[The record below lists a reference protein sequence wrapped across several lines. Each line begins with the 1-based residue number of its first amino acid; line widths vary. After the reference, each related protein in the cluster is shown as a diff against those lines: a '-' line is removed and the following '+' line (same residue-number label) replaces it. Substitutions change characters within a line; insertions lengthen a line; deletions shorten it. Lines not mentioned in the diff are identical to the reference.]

1 MPAMF
6 SFDRPL
12 ASSLIRPLDQQPV
25 LTVVVPTFE
34 RPVEMALA
42 VTSIADQVD
51 ASLDGKV
58 EIIITDNASGPETE
72 MVLKQL
78 AETYPFISYYV
89 HAQNEGGDYQI
100 FSAPHR
106 ARGRWT
112 WVFGDDDF
120 LGPGALKP
128 IVALLETEQPGF
140 VTLNR
145 QVWNKTLDQ
154 CLTPSKHDLP
164 DLRFDSFLELLRL
177 FGFDQL
183 SFLTSQIYL
192 TEAACKVDTETYFTS
207 HCRYCQLAY
216 YLEACHDL
224 TAYYM
229 SQPYV
234 WHRWDPGAGQIH
246 AANFHH
252 LATLHP
258 VLVQYAAGRVG
269 IQEAD
274 LFENIG
280 GRRSLVGPE
289 QRRIT
294 FTDNILENLW
304 RSVALGTEIPEYEWE
319 RMEPAIRSWSPE
331 RTAQLQLVREVYVK
345 VYAAF
350 QHFQTLVNEH
360 KARKPAI
367 GNAFTPAEIDMI
379 QQSEAAIMSLQGNIN
394 DARKMAFDMASGFS

>member
-1 MPAMF
+1 MSP
-6 SFDRPL
+6 FDRPL
-12 ASSLIRPLDQQPV
+12 AASLIRPLDQQPV
-25 LTVVVPTFE
+25 LTVVVPTFQ

-42 VTSIADQVD
+42 VSSIADQVD
-51 ASLDGKV
+51 ASLEGKV
-58 EIIITDNASGPETE
+58 EVIISDNASGPDTAA
-72 MVLKQL
+72 VLARL
-78 AETYPFISYYV
+78 AETYPFISYYI

-112 WVFGDDDF
+112 WVFGDDDY
-120 LGPGALKP
+120 LGPGGLKP

-140 VTLNR
+140 LTLNR
-145 QVWNKTLDQ
+145 QVWNKSLDQ
-154 CLTPSKHDLP
+154 CVTPSKHDLP
-164 DLRFDSFLELLRL
+164 DVRFGSFLELLRL

-183 SFLTSQIYL
+183 SFLTSQVYL
-192 TEAACKVDTETYFTS
+192 TEAARGVDTELYFTS

-224 TAYYM
+224 PAYYL

-234 WHRWDPGAGQIH
+234 WHRWDQGAGQVH
-246 AANFHH
+246 AANFRH

-258 VLVQYAAGRVG
+258 VLVQQAADRVG
-269 IQEAD
+269 IQDPD

-304 RSVALGTEIPEYEWE
+304 RSVALGTEIPDYEWE
-319 RMEPAIRSWSPE
+319 RMAPAIRTWSPE
-331 RTAQLQLVREVYVK
+331 RMSQLQMVREVYAK
-345 VYAAF
+345 VWAAF
-350 QHFQTLVNEH
+350 QHFETLVHEH
-360 KARKPAI
+360 KTRTPAV
-367 GNAFTPAEIDMI
+367 GNAFTPAEISMI
-379 QQSEAAIMSLQGNIN
+379 QQSEAAILSLQSNIN
-394 DARKMAFDMASGFS
+394 DARKMAFDMAAGFS